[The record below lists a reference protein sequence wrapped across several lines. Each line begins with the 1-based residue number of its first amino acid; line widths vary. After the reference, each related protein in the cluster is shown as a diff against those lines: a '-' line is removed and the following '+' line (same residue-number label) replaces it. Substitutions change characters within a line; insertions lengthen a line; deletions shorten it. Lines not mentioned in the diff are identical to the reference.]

1 MENNTALVKKE
12 DGIYVMNVPER
23 TIDRHTSPGNDASGK
38 LYAIMLKQALSS
50 AVECADQEQ
59 AHDILGN
66 FIDPHNKPIIKKDH
80 PYVIPGLTFTVEYI
94 YENDRVA
101 LLSLTEINSH
111 TIEDPIPAMMQQ
123 AANTIPGEIRDLVYK
138 AFTYGADG
146 QHFEAFLKENHIDTF
161 ATNSTEIVT
170 RISKREVEEKTE
182 KQEPVCQK
190 CIDKDLEI
198 QELKAEI
205 EELSLYKHA
214 CNESIAHLDREN
226 KALLDQIKDLGN
238 QM

>member
-1 MENNTALVKKE
+1 MENTNTPTSVKSDNE
-12 DGIYVMNVPER
+12 LI
-23 TIDRHTSPGNDASGK
+23 
-38 LYAIMLKQALSS
+38 
-50 AVECADQEQ
+50 
-59 AHDILGN
+59 
-66 FIDPHNKPIIKKDH
+66 
-80 PYVIPGLTFTVEYI
+80 
-94 YENDRVA
+94 
-101 LLSLTEINSH
+101 
-111 TIEDPIPAMMQQ
+111 
-123 AANTIPGEIRDLVYK
+123 
-138 AFTYGADG
+138 
-146 QHFEAFLKENHIDTF
+146 
-161 ATNSTEIVT
+161 
-170 RISKREVEEKTE
+170 KTE